1 MKIIVVSDIH
11 GRYERLIELMDM
23 HKDADALIFLG
34 DGLADLTRADAYS
47 YPFTVFAVRGNC
59 DVQLFPW
66 RDDVPVEMTLN
77 FEGFKFLIL
86 HGHSRSVK
94 SGLDDA
100 LLASKAKGANV
111 LLYGHTHVPQ
121 EKYLPEGTKINN
133 WISIGPL
140 HILNPG
146 SLGDSSDGKAHFG
159 LIEIRNGQI
168 LTSLGVL

>member
-1 MKIIVVSDIH
+1 MKLLVVSDIH

-34 DGLADLTRADAYS
+34 DGLADLMRADAYS
-47 YPFTVFAVRGNC
+47 YPFTVFTVRGNC
-59 DVQLFPW
+59 DAQLFPW
-66 RDDVPVEMTLN
+66 RNDAPVEMTLN
-77 FEGFKFLIL
+77 FEGFKLLLL
-86 HGHSRSVK
+86 HGQSRNVK

-100 LLASKAKGANV
+100 LLAAKANGANV

-121 EKYLPEGTKINN
+121 EKYLPGGTMITSTV
-133 WISIGPL
+133 SIGPL

-146 SLGDSSDGKAHFG
+146 SLGASSDGKAHFG
-159 LIEIRNGQI
+159 LIEIRNGQL